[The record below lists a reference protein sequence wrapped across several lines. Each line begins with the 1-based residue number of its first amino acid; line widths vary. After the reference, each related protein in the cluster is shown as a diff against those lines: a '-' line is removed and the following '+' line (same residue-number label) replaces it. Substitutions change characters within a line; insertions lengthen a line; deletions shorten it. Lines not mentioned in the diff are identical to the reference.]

1 MRRLIIALLALLRR
15 GWLVAHR
22 LRGRTPADVAAQRVV
37 SGKTWDEFCDTLKA
51 AGASLSFP
59 GAPQDPFNQAEG
71 YRYLSRLVRGGLM
84 AFVEY
89 ADPRAPVLH
98 RVAHETVKL
107 GSDNPDNYYQTAAI
121 HGDFDYRIC
130 GRRNTVKYLG
140 FGTQAGHYGQGGGL
154 PPTGYIEAEAL
165 EIDADGY
172 FELTVSRRPHD
183 KNWLPMTPQSRTLIV
198 RQTFLDRQTETA
210 AELRIERIN
219 CAEDDKRPA
228 PLTAEQ
234 IDAGLK
240 SAGTL
245 VAGASL
251 LFANWAR
258 GFKKHSNALPMF
270 DPDVSLA
277 AGGDPNIVY
286 YHSHW
291 ALSENEALLIEVM
304 PPECEHWN
312 FQLNNYWME
321 SLDYRHHTIHTN
333 KHLAHYEDDGS
344 IRLVVAHSDPELPN
358 WLETAG
364 HTSGTM
370 CFRWIKAKQHP
381 QPQTRLVTL
390 SELDALRDR

>member
-1 MRRLIIALLALLRR
+1 
-15 GWLVAHR
+15 
-22 LRGRTPADVAAQRVV
+22 
-37 SGKTWDEFCDTLKA
+37 
-51 AGASLSFP
+51 
-59 GAPQDPFNQAEG
+59 
-71 YRYLSRLVRGGLM
+71 
-84 AFVEY
+84 
-89 ADPRAPVLH
+89 
-98 RVAHETVKL
+98 
-107 GSDNPDNYYQTAAI
+107 
-121 HGDFDYRIC
+121 
-130 GRRNTVKYLG
+130 
-140 FGTQAGHYGQGGGL
+140 
-154 PPTGYIEAEAL
+154 
-165 EIDADGY
+165 
-172 FELTVSRRPHD
+172 
-183 KNWLPMTPQSRTLIV
+183 
-198 RQTFLDRQTETA
+198 
-210 AELRIERIN
+210 
-219 CAEDDKRPA
+219 
-228 PLTAEQ
+228 
-234 IDAGLK
+234 
-240 SAGTL
+240 
-245 VAGASL
+245 
-251 LFANWAR
+251 
-258 GFKKHSNALPMF
+258 NALPMF

-370 CFRWIKAKQHP
+370 SFRWIKAKQHP